1 MAPGPN
7 SLGPPA
13 SLPNVVAQM
22 SKSLESTISEEAE
35 EDGSPTN
42 VGELSAQ
49 RIRAGESDAVAALE
63 DTGER
68 AMEVHRLQSI
78 RGPTSDGVDAPAAQ
92 RQVPDRCPA
101 PAIQFASNDY
111 AFASSWQP
119 FTVWYLVLCEA
130 VVKKAPGQCFQR
142 GRLSDEQPLYPLSGA
157 GEIDYGMDL
166 GGSITVDLENRRP
179 SNDTYV
185 MILSHGQWL
194 LWRDTDMVTLASN
207 PPQQEQGPLNSF
219 LVGCW
224 RGVLR
229 DRLRGFFP
237 IEAATSG
244 CTWPEVLLVTSLQS
258 PVDIHGQLSFENPT
272 GQLPLQDTDVPKA
285 LVVATCVYFAPW
297 QRQETSRCDA
307 MMLAEAILFLSGK
320 INVTAVLFAWS
331 LLRSSALHSLLFLVL
346 SLRAVVLLLR
356 WVDFSLVVLN
366 GQESN
371 VADIS
376 WALFGKVQN
385 ILELMMFLLIS
396 LGWKVLRATLD
407 VSEIRFA
414 VAISIIS
421 FYLGIFQV
429 AMNFNLQKLASAIAD
444 APATVESGK
453 LYRKLDAYHI
463 FRWVFLLFI
472 IAPTFEL
479 FLKVTI
485 IPWDQQWLFVLLQ
498 ELRTWVT
505 WAAVIYVLLIYA
517 YRPDPTPLR
526 VFQLT
531 EREASDQDE

>member
-1 MAPGPN
+1 MTRW
-7 SLGPPA
+7 LW
-13 SLPNVVAQM
+13 
-22 SKSLESTISEEAE
+22 K
-35 EDGSPTN
+35 
-42 VGELSAQ
+42 
-49 RIRAGESDAVAALE
+49 
-63 DTGER
+63 
-68 AMEVHRLQSI
+68 
-78 RGPTSDGVDAPAAQ
+78 
-92 RQVPDRCPA
+92 
-101 PAIQFASNDY
+101 
-111 AFASSWQP
+111 
-119 FTVWYLVLCEA
+119 VWYLVLCEA
-130 VVKKAPGQCFQR
+130 VVKKVDFQMSNR
-142 GRLSDEQPLYPLSGA
+142 FIHFL
-157 GEIDYGMDL
+157 EIDYGMDL

-237 IEAATSG
+237 IEESSG
-244 CTWPEVLLVTSLQS
+244 GRDRYTVLLVTSLQS

-285 LVVATCVYFAPW
+285 LVVATCVYF
-297 QRQETSRCDA
+297 
-307 MMLAEAILFLSGK
+307 
-320 INVTAVLFAWS
+320 VTAVLFAWS

-429 AMNFNLQKLASAIAD
+429 ACTTPSQCSGYQLSRLILHALCYLVIIVAMNFNLQKLASAIAD

-498 ELRTWVT
+498 ELRTWV
-505 WAAVIYVLLIYA
+505 IYVLLIYA